1 MRANPCWPKCGGRF
15 RAHKLRGRERLCWRW
30 PSPSSLT
37 QSCLIYRIDVCRLRL
52 RCVEWQR
59 RVARLVTT
67 WAAEGGRGAVAEH
80 GEVLRDATPSRHSDP
95 GTQYTSVFGRR
106 CREMSVRTS
115 MGSVGNAHQNAIAES
130 FFASLEYELL
140 GRHALQKHV
149 RGRTRYALTRRRAG
163 IRHDV
168 VTDRS
173 TISRA
178 GDSNVSPTHCIG
190 PSTHDCMLTRRQA
203 FVDRGEQR
211 DKQQQSESTPL

>member
-149 RGRTRYALTRRRAG
+149 RGRTRYALTRRRAVYATTSSR
-163 IRHDV
+163 I
-168 VTDRS
+168 DRL
-173 TISRA
+173 SRA
-178 GDSNVSPTHCIG
+178 PEIRTSHRPVALAQHARLHAHAPPSPRR
-190 PSTHDCMLTRRQA
+190 SRRATR
-203 FVDRGEQR
+203 
-211 DKQQQSESTPL
+211 

>member
-1 MRANPCWPKCGGRF
+1 
-15 RAHKLRGRERLCWRW
+15 
-30 PSPSSLT
+30 
-37 QSCLIYRIDVCRLRL
+37 
-52 RCVEWQR
+52 
-59 RVARLVTT
+59 LVTT

-80 GEVLRDATPSRHSDP
+80 GEVLRDATPSRHGDP
-95 GTQYTSVFGRR
+95 GTQYTSVFGWR

-140 GRHALQKHV
+140 GRRASEARPRPHAVCTYTSK
-149 RGRTRYALTRRRAG
+149 GD

-203 FVDRGEQR
+203 LVDRGEQR